1 MEEDNIEWN
10 NENCDWYY
18 DHLTPTD
25 EQGRPLSEPMTRGE
39 LIERFERLE
48 FDLFMHLLYI
58 MLVVSLFLF
67 R

>member
-18 DHLTPTD
+18 DHLTPID

-39 LIERFERLE
+39 LIDVFDRLE
-48 FDLFMHLLYI
+48 FVLFMQQLYI
-58 MLVVSLFLF
+58 FAALAFVLF